1 MVKKKKIKVSL
12 IGSGR
17 IGLTS
22 EFDKKRLKP
31 ASHFGMW
38 LKNKDCELVSICD
51 KNKSAFKKAK
61 ILKKQIKFYENYKKM
76 VKAENPKIVS
86 ICTWK
91 DTHYTITKECLK
103 LGIKVI
109 VLEKPLA
116 NNINQAKKLIKL
128 VKKLNAKILVNHRR
142 RYDEQVIKLKK
153 KIDNDIIGDILQV
166 SSFYVYGIL
175 TTGTHLIDTLRML
188 LKNKLGEVDKVIGVV
203 NKLNNFKPKDDINI
217 DGFLFFK
224 KNVIASIQ
232 SLDMKSYDNFDIIIY
247 GKKGKIEITD
257 IGRKILKYK
266 IIKSPEHVGF
276 TELDRKPILLCNP
289 KPRNQFGY
297 LAKNAVMCLKNK
309 KTLPL
314 CDENESFKDMDIINK
329 LIISSKKNGK
339 KIKI

>member
-1 MVKKKKIKVSL
+1 MKKKIKVSI

-22 EFDKKRLKP
+22 EFDSKRLKP

-51 KNKSAFKKAK
+51 KNKSAFNKAK
-61 ILKKQIKFYENYKKM
+61 TLKKNIRFYEDYKKM
-76 VKAENPKIVS
+76 ILIEKPEIIS

-91 DTHYTITKECLK
+91 DTHYEITKECLK

-116 NNINQAKKLIKL
+116 NNIKQAKDLVKL
-128 VKKLNAKILVNHRR
+128 VKNYKAKILVNHRR
-142 RYDEQVIKLKK
+142 RYDEQIIKLQKEINK
-153 KIDNDIIGDILQV
+153 GVIGDILQV

-188 LKNKLGEVDKVIGVV
+188 LRSKIGDVTKIIGVK
-203 NKLNNFKPKDDINI
+203 NKLNNFKPKDDLNI

-224 KNVIASIQ
+224 NDVIASLQ
-232 SLDMKSYDNFDIIIY
+232 SLDMKSYDNFDIILY
-247 GKKGKIEITD
+247 GRKGKIEITD

-266 IIKSPEHVGF
+266 IIKSPEHEGF
-276 TELDRKPILLCNP
+276 TELNRKPIPFCKA
-289 KPRNQFGY
+289 KPRDQFGY
-297 LAKNAVMCLKNK
+297 LSNNAVLCLKNK
-309 KTLPL
+309 ETSPL
-314 CDENESFKDMDIINK
+314 CDEVESLKDMDIINK
-329 LIISSKKNGK
+329 LIISSKNSGK
-339 KIKI
+339 IIKI